1 MVLPL
6 LRLYEGGSTK
16 NFQISLY
23 LFLEKAKTSKLVRK
37 SHVDSYIHSQFVSQ
51 LLHRDPMPYSAY
63 ECHKLKVN
71 ENSIE
76 IETGRDLFFDK
87 FQVHPL
93 ISIEIILS
101 VT

>member
-1 MVLPL
+1 M
-6 LRLYEGGSTK
+6 
-16 NFQISLY
+16 
-23 LFLEKAKTSKLVRK
+23 
-37 SHVDSYIHSQFVSQ
+37 SQ

-101 VT
+101 VTWNKTQDMFYEKILLQN